1 MPRDRL
7 ITFRSGSGVPNAAD
21 FDTNEPAWNSA
32 DGKLYV
38 KNSAGAMVEIGAI
51 TNASNLTGTVALAN
65 GGTGSSTGSIS
76 TANPWILST
85 GPAGSV
91 AERFRITP
99 SGAIVYGNNSSYCS
113 VIASIV
119 KNTISKNVTT
129 NFGRVF
135 SATNGVHGVLEF
147 TFFVHVPNLFFDQ
160 QIQYFRIFWNGTTTT
175 FTLLNSIELV
185 TSSSSVLT
193 ISATA
198 SSNFVNLR
206 ANLNWTGGAA
216 TTWDLVANIKFTPWN
231 GTAANLD
238 IQPL

>member
-7 ITFRSGSGVPNAAD
+7 IAFRAGSGIPNAAD
-21 FDTNEPAWNSA
+21 FETNEPAWNST

-51 TNASNLTGTVALAN
+51 TDASNLTGTVALAN

-85 GPAGSV
+85 GSAGSV

-99 SGAIVYGNNSSYCS
+99 SGAIVYGNNSSYSS
-113 VIASIV
+113 VIASIA
-119 KNTISKNVTT
+119 KTTISKNVTT
-129 NFGRVF
+129 DFGRVF
-135 SATNGVHGVLEF
+135 LDTNSVQGVLEF
-147 TFFVHVPNLFFDQ
+147 TFFVHVPDLFFDQ
-160 QIQYFRIFWNGTTTT
+160 QIQYFRISWNGTTTT
-175 FTLLNSIELV
+175 FTSLSSLYLV
-185 TSSSSVLT
+185 TNNSSVLT
-193 ISATA
+193 ISATG

-216 TTWDLVANIKFTPWN
+216 TTWDLVANIKFTPWI
-231 GTAANLD
+231 GITANLD